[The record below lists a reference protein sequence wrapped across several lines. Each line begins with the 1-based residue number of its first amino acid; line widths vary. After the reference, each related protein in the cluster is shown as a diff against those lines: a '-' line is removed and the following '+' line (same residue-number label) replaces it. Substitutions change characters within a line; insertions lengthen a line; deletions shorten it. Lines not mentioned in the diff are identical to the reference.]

1 MAATGFSFEGDCPPV
16 IRLVISTVL
25 SLLANAIGL
34 LAAAW
39 LLDDFTINGAS
50 FVIAVV
56 IFTAATVILGPLV
69 VKIAMTSATFLMGGI
84 ALVTTLVGLILTDLL
99 SEGFS
104 IDGVTTWVAATV
116 IIWFFSMI
124 ASLILPWILLKA
136 GFGADPAT
144 PAAASPQLPP
154 TSPQ

>member
-1 MAATGFSFEGDCPPV
+1 M
-16 IRLVISTVL
+16 IRLVISAVV

-39 LLDDFTINGAS
+39 LLDDFEINGAS
-50 FVIAVV
+50 FAIAVI

-69 VKIAMTSATFLMGGI
+69 VKIAMTSAPYLMGGI

-99 SEGFS
+99 SDGFS
-104 IDGVTTWVAATV
+104 IDGVATWIGATG

-124 ASLILPWILLKA
+124 ASLVLPWILLKT
-136 GFGADPAT
+136 GLGADPA
-144 PAAASPQLPP
+144 PPVAPSPQIPPASPQ
-154 TSPQ
+154 